1 MILHPMSDK
10 EIEILMGQVD
20 SQELRTAYGEMLDGC
35 RRDPKNRIWYAPW
48 KMTLKGSQICVGK
61 LGFKGPAKN
70 HSVEVGYGVLPE
82 QEGNGYASEAL
93 MAMAQWAFRQPNV
106 VFVEAETDPENK
118 ASRRVLGKCG
128 FTPDGM
134 GKEGLR
140 FVLESPLTNWIAVYM
155 CFGISIG
162 MALGRWQDQMLLG
175 MAIGISLGVLVGW
188 LLDISEKKK
197 REALRQ
203 QRSSHI

>member
-1 MILHPMSDK
+1 M
-10 EIEILMGQVD
+10 
-20 SQELRTAYGEMLDGC
+20 
-35 RRDPKNRIWYAPW
+35 
-48 KMTLKGSQICVGK
+48 
-61 LGFKGPAKN
+61 
-70 HSVEVGYGVLPE
+70 EVGYGVLPE

-118 ASRRVLGKCG
+118 ASQRVLGKCG

-140 FVLESPLTNWIAVYM
+140 FVLESPLTNWLAVYM

-188 LLDISEKKK
+188 LLDDTAFAGDHVRNDSISYCNAAADRACIPVCDAEQSGLQK
-197 REALRQ
+197 EMVSGRQ
-203 QRSSHI
+203 AGNGCI